1 MHIIESV
8 KAPFL
13 FVSTRKQTFN
23 TAFAEPFGH
32 TKLGNLSEPI
42 LATSHCF
49 LVFFFKHS
57 GYLIQCD
64 VSDPLA
70 HMSHGAG
77 LTLEAQLLAA
87 ASLEA
92 ADERR
97 LDLGVRTPQLRGA
110 LPDEPRLQKSVT

>member
-1 MHIIESV
+1 M
-8 KAPFL
+8 
-13 FVSTRKQTFN
+13 FVSTRKQTIN
-23 TAFAEPFGH
+23 TAFAEAFGH

-49 LVFFFKHS
+49 VVFFFKHFS
-57 GYLIQCD
+57 GYLIQCV

-92 ADERR
+92 GDERR